1 MSEQL
6 PVPAD
11 FAAPING
18 QPDLLFIAGEHS
30 GDEHAAQIV
39 ADIRLKHPDMK
50 VACLGGVKLQA
61 EGAQLLYDLTA
72 MSIVGFAEVV
82 RHYGF
87 FKA

>member
-39 ADIRLKHPDMK
+39 ADIRLNPRLNHRQQIRGISPQKSGFPVTHQKIFQRRIADGSPDF
-50 VACLGGVKLQA
+50 VAIKL
-61 EGAQLLYDLTA
+61 L
-72 MSIVGFAEVV
+72 
-82 RHYGF
+82 R
-87 FKA
+87 